1 MNHTYHSG
9 QNRPDYMPP
18 ILGNGALALSL
29 DGEGTQSLDMT
40 ATENPGGSPAQSI
53 FWAGRRTRDEFSR
66 PLIPF
71 GRFLHSLPR
80 ADHFEQTLDSE
91 HGLLSTCSQHGAL
104 TLNTLN
110 FLCMEKNLL
119 IMKKT
124 FSAPCEYALTWLWAD
139 HAPQTSLPRRVS
151 LSAQSDSTGIDVAFS
166 LDSQTAS
173 VGGARFQADRVVQA
187 EIDATRFTLRTH
199 VEAGET
205 VVFSFIITDSLD
217 GENWSERLNALR
229 RDAEN
234 PAALQAAHEQDWLA
248 YARKSYV
255 SFGEKA
261 LESAW
266 QMALYHLRCY
276 TTPWSIPVGLNDSHW
291 HGRYFAFDEYFSL
304 DGLLTSGH
312 GELARRVSDF
322 RLAGLKQAQTRA
334 SRFNYP
340 VSICARYPWETVE
353 TGEEAAPVG
362 FWYDHVFH
370 MGNITLGAWNNYR
383 YSGDPALLEQY
394 GDMIKSCA
402 NFFLRH
408 MVYRLEGG
416 RVVIGK
422 CTDLERLGCDV
433 ENAYMTTC
441 AAITTLNIAAEA
453 AHVLGENDQFAAD
466 CRQTAQELLRFLPHD
481 GEKYI
486 PFPGCAQ
493 KSIAMFTGTYP
504 YACVPPEDAKQLK
517 AMRDY
522 IASELTYGNMYNV
535 GSGVAS
541 WYAAWKAI
549 VYARQN
555 DGEHTLSALHQAINE
570 RGCFDEMWEIN
581 EEKIHSRPWFTTA
594 SGTLLTG
601 INAMLL
607 NGGDDLITIAP
618 ALPASLK
625 SFAFRLPARGDLT
638 IECVVRDNVLEK
650 LEISGGTHAC
660 ESHVRVSLP
669 ARIDA
674 ASLTAA
680 TEQPQSF
687 LHGFAHGFKE
697 GFKGGLHNAPASGFF
712 RAYKVPVNR

>member
-1 MNHTYHSG
+1 MKHTYRSD
-9 QNRPDYMPP
+9 QNRPDYTPP
-18 ILGNGALALSL
+18 ILGNGALAMSF

-40 ATENPGGSPAQSI
+40 PAEKLGGCPAQNI
-53 FWAGRRTRDEFSR
+53 FWAGRRTRDDSTR

-80 ADHFEQTLDSE
+80 ADHFEQILDSE
-91 HGLLSTCSQHGAL
+91 RGLLTTCSQHGAL

-139 HAPQTSLPRRVS
+139 NAPKTSLPRRVS
-151 LSAQSDSTGIDVAFS
+151 LSAQSDATGIDIAFS
-166 LDSQTAS
+166 LDGQIAS
-173 VGGARFQADRVVQA
+173 EGGARFQADRAVQA
-187 EIDATRFTLRTH
+187 EIDGNRFTLRTC

-205 VVFSFIITDSLD
+205 VVFSFMITDSLD
-217 GENWSERLNALR
+217 EESWPQKLDSMR
-229 RDAEN
+229 REAEN

-248 YARKSYV
+248 YACKSYV
-255 SFGEKA
+255 SFGEKE
-261 LESAW
+261 LEAAW

-276 TTPWSIPVGLNDSHW
+276 TTRWSIPVGLNDSHW
-291 HGRYFAFDEYFSL
+291 QSRFFAFDEYFSL
-304 DGLLTSGH
+304 DGLLTAGH

-322 RLAGLKQAQTRA
+322 RLAGLKQAQARA
-334 SRFNYP
+334 SRFSP
-340 VSICARYPWETVE
+340 PISISARYPWETVE

-362 FWYDHVFH
+362 FWYDHIFH
-370 MGNITLGAWNNYR
+370 MGSIALGAWNNYR
-383 YSGDPALLEQY
+383 YAGDPALLEQY

-441 AAITTLNIAAEA
+441 AAIATLNIAAET
-453 AHVLGENDQFAAD
+453 VRLLGGDEQFASD
-466 CRQTAQELLRFLPHD
+466 CRQTARELLRCLPQD

-486 PFPGCAQ
+486 PFPGCEQ

-504 YACVPPEDAKQLK
+504 YACVPPEDERQRR

-522 IASELTYGNMYNV
+522 IGNETTYGNMYSV
-535 GSGVAS
+535 GSRVAS

-555 DGEHTLSALHQAINE
+555 DGEHTLNALYQAIDE

-581 EEKIHSRPWFTTA
+581 EEKARMRPWFTTA

-607 NGGDDLITIAP
+607 NGGSDLITIAP
-618 ALPASLK
+618 ALPESLK
-625 SFAFRLPARGDLT
+625 SFAFRLPVRGDLT

-674 ASLTAA
+674 SSLAS
-680 TEQPQSF
+680 QS
-687 LHGFAHGFKE
+687 
-697 GFKGGLHNAPASGFF
+697 HNASAAGSFVT
-712 RAYKVPVNR
+712 YEVPVRR